1 MASIRYFFSYATV
14 NENPRYTRDLVNF
27 RHYARHDP
35 GVDLVEVYIAVNQ
48 DHPKTR
54 ADEIALQDLVKVL
67 EKNPKY
73 KVRKVEFFEA
83 PGRDWRA
90 LYVNL
95 NNLLPDAEDTDYLF
109 FNNRSGTGALEP
121 NWYKRLLER
130 MRRDDSIGGVA
141 STIWLPDSA
150 DAELGPHLQGFGIV
164 TRIRDVR
171 PMMDDFPGIYATNSE
186 GTIRDGEAAFSQ
198 RLLAN
203 GRKLASLY
211 QPLLV
216 VSPGQ
221 TDFGNERL
229 GCPREAAAKRGGLP
243 FSHRAVKHFY
253 LGTPKDWFAVL
264 AWWARRIWHEP
275 SIARQF
281 PHRIWMAIH
290 WYQWHVRQRIA
301 AFFRRFHWPH
311 RTPPRNPAH

>member
-1 MASIRYFFSYATV
+1 MTTGMAAVRYFFSYATV

-35 GVDLVEVYIAVNQ
+35 GVELVEVYIAVNQ
-48 DHPKTR
+48 HRPKTR

-67 EKNPKY
+67 ERNPKY
-73 KVRKVEFFEA
+73 KVRKVEFFNK

-95 NNLLPDAEDTDYLF
+95 TNLLPEAEDSDYLC
-109 FNNRSGTGALEP
+109 FNNRSGTGALEDG
-121 NWYKRLLER
+121 WYRRLLDR
-130 MRRDDSIGGVA
+130 IQQDVSIGGVA
-141 STIWLPDSA
+141 TTIWLPDSP
-150 DAELGPHLQGFGIV
+150 DAEFGPHLQGVGLL

-171 PMMDDFPGIYATNSE
+171 PMMDDFPGIQATDRETAIREGEVGFSE
-186 GTIRDGEAAFSQ
+186 

-221 TDFGNERL
+221 TDFGNETL
-229 GCPREAAAKRGGLP
+229 GCPREAAARRGGLP
-243 FSHRAVKHFY
+243 FSHRAVQPYY
-253 LGTPKDWFAVL
+253 LGHPRNWL
-264 AWWARRIWHEP
+264 ALLSWWLRRIWYQP
-275 SIARQF
+275 SIIRQF
-281 PHRIWMAIH
+281 PYRAWMALR
-290 WYQWHVRQRIA
+290 WYQWHIRHLNRDHHA
-301 AFFRRFHWPH
+301 
-311 RTPPRNPAH
+311 